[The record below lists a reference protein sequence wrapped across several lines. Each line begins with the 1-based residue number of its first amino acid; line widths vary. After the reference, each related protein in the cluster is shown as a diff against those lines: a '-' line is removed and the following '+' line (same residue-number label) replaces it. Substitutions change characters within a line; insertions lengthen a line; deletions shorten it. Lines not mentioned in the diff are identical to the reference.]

1 MLEEISDS
9 MNPIISV
16 IIPTKGDRS
25 SLKEVLK
32 SLINQQIKDFEILII
47 SDKDI
52 DVFCDERVKLIIDEG
67 SPGYKRNLAAK
78 ISRSEI
84 LAFLDDDAIPSEGWL
99 CRLLNIFKE
108 NPDIALVGGPNLTPL
123 NSSLRERCSGYIFS
137 SFLGS
142 AWMSARYSSKKFLR
156 NIDERVF
163 MSCNM
168 AVKRSAFFDVEGFPE
183 DMFPGEEVIFVYKL
197 RCKGYRLHYDPKLIV
212 YHYRRPLFLPHIRQ
226 VFSYGWSKGLT
237 VRKMGLRIG
246 FLSLLPT
253 FAVCYL
259 ILLPII
265 IFFIKSLLLLLFYM
279 YSLLGGFI
287 LSLAESL
294 RLVIIHKDF
303 KALPFLTLGFI
314 FHHISY
320 GIGFLKGLIIQRG
333 GSLCGRG

>member
-99 CRLLNIFKE
+99 CRLLNIFKK

-123 NSSLRERCSGYIFS
+123 NSSLR
-137 SFLGS
+137 
-142 AWMSARYSSKKFLR
+142 
-156 NIDERVF
+156 
-163 MSCNM
+163 
-168 AVKRSAFFDVEGFPE
+168 
-183 DMFPGEEVIFVYKL
+183 
-197 RCKGYRLHYDPKLIV
+197 
-212 YHYRRPLFLPHIRQ
+212 
-226 VFSYGWSKGLT
+226 
-237 VRKMGLRIG
+237 
-246 FLSLLPT
+246 
-253 FAVCYL
+253 
-259 ILLPII
+259 
-265 IFFIKSLLLLLFYM
+265 
-279 YSLLGGFI
+279 
-287 LSLAESL
+287 
-294 RLVIIHKDF
+294 
-303 KALPFLTLGFI
+303 
-314 FHHISY
+314 
-320 GIGFLKGLIIQRG
+320 
-333 GSLCGRG
+333 